1 MRYRPL
7 GRTGFEVSEIGH
19 GLWGM
24 GSWTGSDDRQA
35 LEALRASVAI
45 GINFFDSAW
54 DYGKGR
60 SDRLL
65 GQLLREF
72 PDKKLIA
79 ASKVPPKNMKWPATS
94 DDRLRDVFPRAHVLE
109 FVETIRRDL
118 GVDRIDV
125 LQFHVW
131 DDSWTDDNEW
141 RDTVAELKQRGK
153 IRAFGVSLNGGEPWN
168 GIKVIGTGLVET
180 VQAVFNLFEQEP
192 EDELL
197 PACRAANV
205 GVIARVPLDEGSLG
219 GKMTLQTTFPPDDW
233 RHHYFNPENLR
244 ETLRRVEALRREL
257 RDRMS
262 LPEAALRFVLS
273 YPEVSTTI
281 VGMRKAEYVQ
291 RNAAATTAGPLPPEL
306 LGRLQRHRWDR
317 TPSAKRSGKS

>member
-7 GRTGFEVSEIGH
+7 GRTGFDVSEIGH

-24 GSWTGSDDRQA
+24 GGWTGSDDEQSI
-35 LEALRASVAI
+35 EALRESVAI

-54 DYGKGR
+54 DYGKGH

-65 GQLLREF
+65 GRLLREF
-72 PDKKLIA
+72 PNRKLIA

-94 DDRLRDVFPRAHVLE
+94 NDRLGDVFPRAHVLH
-109 FVETIRRDL
+109 FVDTIRRDL

-131 DDSWTDDNEW
+131 DDSWTSDNEW
-141 RDTVAELKQRGK
+141 RDTVAELKQQGK
-153 IRAFGVSLNGGEPWN
+153 IKAFGVSLNGGEPWN
-168 GIKVIGTGLVET
+168 GLEVIATGLIDT
-180 VQAVFNLFEQEP
+180 VQAVFNLFEQDP

-219 GKMTLQTTFPPDDW
+219 GRLTLDTTFPPDDW

-244 ETLRRVEALRREL
+244 ETVRRVDAIRHDLPSG
-257 RDRMS
+257 MS
-262 LPEAALRFVLS
+262 VPEAALRFVVS
-273 YPEVSTTI
+273 HPAVSTTI
-281 VGMRKAEYVQ
+281 VGMRKKEYV
-291 RNAAATTAGPLPPEL
+291 RANASVVDAGPLPPDVASL
-306 LGRLQRHRWDR
+306 LRGHRWQR
-317 TPSAKRSGKS
+317 VIRRQ

>member
-1 MRYRPL
+1 MRYRAL

-24 GSWTGSDDRQA
+24 GGWTGSDDRQS
-35 LEALRASVAI
+35 LDALRASVAI

-72 PDKKLIA
+72 PDKKLVA
-79 ASKVPPKNMKWPATS
+79 ASKVPPKNMKWPATAN
-94 DDRLRDVFPRAHVLE
+94 DALRDVFPREHVMKYAE
-109 FVETIRRDL
+109 IIRNDL
-118 GVDRIDV
+118 GVDRIDL

-141 RDTVAELKQRGK
+141 RDTVAELRQSGRF
-153 IRAFGVSLNGGEPWN
+153 RAFGVSLNGGEPAN
-168 GIKVIGTGLVET
+168 GVKVVATGLIDT

-219 GKMTLQTTFPPDDW
+219 GKFTRETTFPTDDW
-233 RHHYFNPENLR
+233 RHYYFNPENLK
-244 ETLRRVEALRREL
+244 ETIRRVEALRR
-257 RDRMS
+257 DIPDAMS

-281 VGMRKAEYVQ
+281 VGMRKAEYVAS
-291 RNAAATTAGPLPPEL
+291 NAAAVAAGPLPQEL
-306 LGRLQRHRWDR
+306 LSRLRRHRWN
-317 TPSAKRSGKS
+317 RSKGGS

>member
-24 GSWTGSDDRQA
+24 GSWSGSDDRQA
-35 LEALRASVAI
+35 LEALRASVDI

-94 DDRLRDVFPRAHVLE
+94 DDRLRDAFPRAHVLE
-109 FVETIRRDL
+109 YVETIRRDL

-131 DDSWTDDNEW
+131 DDSWTTDNEW
-141 RDTVAELKQRGK
+141 RDTVAELEQRGK

-168 GIKVIGTGLVET
+168 GIKVIGTGFIDT

-197 PACRAANV
+197 PACRAAKV

-219 GKMTLQTTFPPDDW
+219 GKMTSETTFPPDDW
-233 RHHYFNPENLR
+233 RHYYFNPDNLR
-244 ETLRRVEALRREL
+244 ETLRRVEVLRRDL
-257 RDRMS
+257 PDGMS

-281 VGMRKAEYVQ
+281 VGMRKAEYVEQ
-291 RNAAATTAGPLPPEL
+291 NARAVAAGPLSPEL
-306 LGRLQRHRWDR
+306 LGRLRKHRWDR
-317 TPSAKRSGKS
+317 TRDRRSAGS